1 MQLKVSLI
9 IALKKVFA
17 LLASLSFWQMYTLR
31 PMNMKKHIPNAV
43 TLINA
48 ASGFLGIVEIFTT
61 RDSYMISLWFGIGLL
76 CDVLDGA
83 LARMLKVSSPLGVQL
98 DSLAD
103 VISFGLFPSAMLY
116 MIFAKDYP
124 LLAPILCCI
133 CIMSCVLRLGRF
145 NIKDDHVSGYFNG
158 MPTPAFALLCYSL
171 HLIKILE
178 VGEAGTAPIWL
189 MAVVLYMAFLLN
201 SSFNFLNF
209 KPKIMNRKTMT
220 TRLLLL
226 LSFVVIALWPSFF
239 SLVFILLLYQVLSA
253 IAYHTEYEI
262 HSRN

>member
-1 MQLKVSLI
+1 
-9 IALKKVFA
+9 
-17 LLASLSFWQMYTLR
+17 MYTFS
-31 PMNMKKHIPNAV
+31 PMNLKKHIPNSI

-48 ASGFLGIVEIFTT
+48 AAGFMGIAEIFTS
-61 RDSYMISLWFGIGLL
+61 RDSYMISLWFGIALL

-83 LARMLKVSSPLGVQL
+83 LARLLKVSTPLGVQL

-103 VISFGLFPSAMLY
+103 VLSFGLFPSAMLY
-116 MIFAKDYP
+116 MIFSADYP
-124 LLAPILCCI
+124 IFAPILSCI

-145 NIKDDHVSGYFNG
+145 NIKDDHVAGYFNG

-178 VGEAGTAPIWL
+178 VGDAGTAPWWL
-189 MAVVLYMAFLLN
+189 MIVVLYMAILLN

-209 KPKIMNRKTMT
+209 KPKAMNRKTLT
-220 TRLLLL
+220 PRLLLL
-226 LSFVVIALWPSFF
+226 LSFVVIALWPNFY

-253 IAYHTEYEI
+253 IAYRTEYEI
-262 HSRN
+262 HRRN